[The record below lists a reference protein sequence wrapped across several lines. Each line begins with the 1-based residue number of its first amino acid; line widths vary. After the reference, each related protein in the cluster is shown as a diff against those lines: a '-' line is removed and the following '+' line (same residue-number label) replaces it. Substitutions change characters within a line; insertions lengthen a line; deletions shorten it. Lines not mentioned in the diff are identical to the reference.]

1 MTTTNVSLAWDML
14 NTLSWNGR
22 PVNYMV
28 SYRAMAGNA
37 NTTIS
42 VSGTTTMIFPLHFG
56 TEYMFLVAFVSTGG
70 VGPAARLSVLTTQ
83 DSEYLHYLLELNV
96 FTLEHL

>member
-1 MTTTNVSLAWDML
+1 MPNI
-14 NTLSWNGR
+14 LSWNGR

-28 SYRAMAGNA
+28 SWYRPMAGNA

-42 VSGTTTMIFPLHFG
+42 VSGTTTMIFPLNFG
-56 TEYMFLVAFVSTGG
+56 TEYMFFVAFVSTGG